1 MFTSVYS
8 LGLFGMETFLVE
20 TECDLSG
27 GLPRFDIVGLPDT
40 AVSESRERV
49 RSSIKNCGMDF
60 PVSRITVNLAPAD
73 IRKEGPLY
81 DLPILIALLSA
92 SRQITTELSD
102 SAFLGELSL
111 GGGVRRVT
119 GVLPMLLEAKQRGL
133 RRVFIPE
140 GNAAEGAAVSGI
152 CVYPVSHVS
161 QLISHL
167 RNQEQITPVTPL
179 QFQAYDAPPGL
190 PDFADAKGSP
200 VRSGRWRLQ
209 QPAGIMC

>member
-1 MFTSVYS
+1 
-8 LGLFGMETFLVE
+8 
-20 TECDLSG
+20 
-27 GLPRFDIVGLPDT
+27 
-40 AVSESRERV
+40 
-49 RSSIKNCGMDF
+49 MDF

-167 RNQEQITPVTPL
+167 RSIRSRSLPSRHSNFRPMML
-179 QFQAYDAPPGL
+179 LPGCRIL
-190 PDFADAKGSP
+190 PMSKGSP

>member
-1 MFTSVYS
+1 MDKIPAATQLHAPVNEEINISEVAANQKTVY
-8 LGLFGMETFLVE
+8 L
-20 TECDLSG
+20 
-27 GLPRFDIVGLPDT
+27 RFY
-40 AVSESRERV
+40 SESRERV

-140 GNAAEGAAVSGI
+140 AMRRRALRSAA
-152 CVYPVSHVS
+152 
-161 QLISHL
+161 
-167 RNQEQITPVTPL
+167 
-179 QFQAYDAPPGL
+179 
-190 PDFADAKGSP
+190 FASILYRMFP
-200 VRSGRWRLQ
+200 S
-209 QPAGIMC
+209 

>member
-1 MFTSVYS
+1 MYFNTYFYIIFPKLGEAHMFTSVYS

-133 RRVFIPE
+133 RRVFIPRAMRRRALRS
-140 GNAAEGAAVSGI
+140 AA
-152 CVYPVSHVS
+152 
-161 QLISHL
+161 
-167 RNQEQITPVTPL
+167 
-179 QFQAYDAPPGL
+179 
-190 PDFADAKGSP
+190 FASILYRMFP
-200 VRSGRWRLQ
+200 S
-209 QPAGIMC
+209 

>member
-119 GVLPMLLEAKQRGL
+119 GVLPMLLEANREACGACSSPRAMRRRAL
-133 RRVFIPE
+133 RS
-140 GNAAEGAAVSGI
+140 AA
-152 CVYPVSHVS
+152 
-161 QLISHL
+161 
-167 RNQEQITPVTPL
+167 
-179 QFQAYDAPPGL
+179 
-190 PDFADAKGSP
+190 FASILYRMFP
-200 VRSGRWRLQ
+200 S
-209 QPAGIMC
+209 